1 MGAAFVEVDDTML
14 VGKESIGFVVELCD
28 VDAPGEVGADGLA
41 PEEGPS

>member
-1 MGAAFVEVDDTML
+1 ML
-14 VGKESIGFVVELCD
+14 VVIESIGIVVELCD